1 VYQISF
7 FIHTLLFL
15 VFLSISGCQ
24 ELSGIAV
31 SKSGGKT
38 TPEEM
43 AALKINWR
51 GQAIKRE
58 ELSKTAEID
67 KISESKANDSFAIS
81 DIKSTVAEQTQ
92 SPIISEPILPKPPQD
107 LDPDLF
113 LGKTNDALADR
124 LGAPTIVRK
133 EGVIEVWQYRL
144 STCVVDFYFYPDGKT
159 QVVRY
164 THIRSKFLNGDI
176 DRANCMVNLLQFS
189 EAN

>member
-1 VYQISF
+1 
-7 FIHTLLFL
+7 
-15 VFLSISGCQ
+15 
-24 ELSGIAV
+24 
-31 SKSGGKT
+31 
-38 TPEEM
+38 
-43 AALKINWR
+43 
-51 GQAIKRE
+51 
-58 ELSKTAEID
+58 
-67 KISESKANDSFAIS
+67 
-81 DIKSTVAEQTQ
+81 STVAEQTQ

-144 STCVVDFYFYPDGKT
+144 SKCVVDFYFYPDGKT

-164 THIRSKFLNGDI
+164 THIRSEFLNGEI
-176 DRANCMVNLLQFS
+176 DRANCMVTLLQFS